1 MKVFGIDFYNR
12 KRKDL
17 VRELTVL
24 SSRSFRYIVTPNV
37 DHVVMLEHNRELRR
51 AYRYA
56 AYRLCDSRVLFPL
69 LNRLHANIAEA
80 IPGSTLT
87 REMIQIAQQH
97 SWTVTVI
104 GCEQDVVTT
113 LQDMNPSITFHHY
126 NPPMGFIDN
135 AREIERTI
143 AFINEHPAHM
153 VVFSVGSPRQE
164 ILALRVFERGTA
176 VGIGL
181 CVGASLLFLSGK
193 VRRAPEWMQRLSLEW
208 LHRFIHEPRRL
219 GKRYVRDAYRIIPV
233 IIKEIRNDTE
243 KRSNSDNDPRG
254 LS

>member
-1 MKVFGIDFYNR
+1 MKVFGIEFYHR
-12 KRKDL
+12 QRKDL

-24 SSRSFRYIVTPNV
+24 SSRSFRYVVTPNV
-37 DHVVMLEHNRELRR
+37 DHVVMLEHDKELRR
-51 AYRYA
+51 AYSYA

-69 LNRLHANIAEA
+69 LNRLHADIAEA

-87 REMIQIAQQH
+87 RDMIQIAQERG
-97 SWTVTVI
+97 WTVTVI
-104 GCEQDVVTT
+104 GCELEVITT
-113 LQDMNPSITFHHY
+113 LQQMHPSITFRHY
-126 NPPMGFIDN
+126 NPPMGFIDDP
-135 AREIERTI
+135 REIQRTVD
-143 AFINEHPAHM
+143 FINQHPARM

-164 ILALRVFERGTA
+164 ILALRVFEGRAA
-176 VGIGL
+176 VGVGL

-219 GKRYVRDAYRIIPV
+219 GKRYVKDAYRIVPV
-233 IIKEIRNDTE
+233 IIKEIRSDTE
-243 KRSNSDNDPRG
+243 KPSNSDNDPRG